1 MSFWIYGCW
10 TRNSWRDANLETL
23 RDNNPTDLSH
33 VKTHWRL
40 ISRLQLTDHTKLFVS
55 DKFPPEICDTDIYTN
70 EIRDCIFFS
79 TLRFY
84 LEISARY
91 ISLST
96 PAQQRWDIKNNTFS
110 PAVFVARRAVPVT
123 RDKLQI
129 ALWTLCTGIMF
140 CWRNGLWE
148 QVACAVD

>member
-1 MSFWIYGCW
+1 MRIWKRY
-10 TRNSWRDANLETL
+10 ETITQPTHL
-23 RDNNPTDLSH
+23 TWKPTDASSAGCTSQITQNSLSQTNFHQKSWHWYLYEH
-33 VKTHWRL
+33 VRGK
-40 ISRLQLTDHTKLFVS
+40 
-55 DKFPPEICDTDIYTN
+55 EIT
-70 EIRDCIFFS
+70 ECIFFLFIIS

-96 PAQQRWDIKNNTFS
+96 PTQQRWDIKNNKFS
-110 PAVFVARRAVPVT
+110 PAVFVARHAVPVT

-129 ALWTLCTGIMF
+129 ALWTLCTGIIF

-148 QVACAVD
+148 QLACAVD